1 MMKLGEIYDLAIK
14 MAIDTD
20 PRPKKEIL
28 DDLKELKKKFKKM
41 KKEERIGFDEDQLK
55 NPYADSRILAGDL
68 NMQVRTILTGIDME
82 TAEILMANELNKKG
96 EKIDLILAHH
106 PEGRALQGLADA
118 MKLQEHIMESAG
130 VPLNITEKVLAP
142 RIAEVKRALH
152 ADNFNRVAMAAELM
166 GIAFACFHTLAD
178 NQVYAFLEKNISS
191 KKHKRVTDVIKALLK
206 IPEYKI
212 AAEQGNK
219 PEIVTGSE
227 NSYTG
232 KIVATE
238 MTGGT
243 SGSEKIFEKLEYA
256 GVGTILSM
264 HCGEK
269 HRKMAEKHHI
279 NVIVAGHMASD
290 SLGMNL
296 LLDKFEKKG
305 VKIIP
310 ASGLIRVSR
319 NKKK

>member
-14 MAIDTD
+14 MAIDAD
-20 PRPKKEIL
+20 PRPKKEVM
-28 DDLKELKKKFKKM
+28 DDLKELNKKYKKM
-41 KKEERIGFDEDQLK
+41 KKDEKIGFDLDRLK
-55 NPYADSRILAGDL
+55 NPYADSRVLAGDL
-68 NMQVRTILTGIDME
+68 NQEIRCILTGIDME
-82 TAEILMANELNKKG
+82 TPEILLANELNKKG
-96 EKIDLILAHH
+96 EKIDLVLAHH
-106 PEGRALQGLADA
+106 PEGHALQGLADA
-118 MKLQEHIMESAG
+118 MKLQEHVMDVAG
-130 VPLNITEKVLAP
+130 VPLNVTEKILSP

-152 ADNFNRVAMAAELM
+152 ADNFNRVEMAAELL
-166 GIAFACFHTLAD
+166 GFAFACFHTLAD
-178 NQVYAFLEKNISS
+178 NQVYAFLEKNISA
-191 KKHKRVTDVIKALLK
+191 KKHRRVKDVIDALLK

-212 AAEQGNK
+212 SAEQGNK
-219 PEIVTGSE
+219 PEVVSGSP
-227 NSYTG
+227 NSYAG
-232 KIVATE
+232 KIVATD

-243 SGSEKIFEKLEYA
+243 SGSEKIFEKLEHA
-256 GVGTILSM
+256 KVSTILSM

-290 SLGMNL
+290 SIGMNL
-296 LLDKFEKKG
+296 LLDQFEKKG

>member
-1 MMKLGEIYDLAIK
+1 MKLGAIYDLAVE
-14 MAIDTD
+14 MAIDAD
-20 PRPKKEIL
+20 PRSKKEIM
-28 DDLKELKKKFKKM
+28 DDLKELKAKYKKM
-41 KKEERIGFDEDQLK
+41 KKEEKVGFDEDKLK
-55 NPYADSRILAGDL
+55 NPYADSRVLTGDL
-68 NMQVRTILTGIDME
+68 NKEIKTIFTGIDME
-82 TAEILMANELNKKG
+82 TPEILMAKELNREG
-96 EKIDLILAHH
+96 HKIDLILAHH
-106 PEGRALQGLADA
+106 PEGHALQGLAEA
-118 MKLQEHIMESAG
+118 MKLQEHIMGKVG
-130 VPLNITEKVLAP
+130 VPLNTMEKILAP

-152 ADNFNRVAMAAELM
+152 ADNFNRVEMAADLM
-166 GIAFACFHTLAD
+166 GFAFACFHTLAD
-178 NQVYAFLEKNISS
+178 NQVYNYLEKNISS
-191 KKHKRVTDVIKALLK
+191 KKFKRVKDVIEALVK

-212 AAEQGNK
+212 SSEQGNK
-219 PEIVTGSE
+219 PEVVTGSPD
-227 NSYTG
+227 SYAG
-232 KIVATE
+232 KIVAAE

-243 SGSEKIFEKLEYA
+243 SGSEKMFEKLEQA
-256 GVGTILSM
+256 GVTTILSM

-296 LLDKFEKKG
+296 LLDEFEKKG

>member
-1 MMKLGEIYDLAIK
+1 MMKLGEMYDLAIK
-14 MAIDTD
+14 MAIDAD
-20 PRPKKEIL
+20 PRPKKEIM
-28 DDLKELKKKFKKM
+28 DDLKELNKKHKKM
-41 KKEERIGFDEDQLK
+41 KKDEKLGFDLDRLK
-55 NPYADSRILAGDL
+55 NPYADSRVLTGDL
-68 NMQVRTILTGIDME
+68 NQEIHCILTGIDME
-82 TAEILMANELNKKG
+82 TPEILLANELNKKG
-96 EKIDLILAHH
+96 EKIDLVLAHH
-106 PEGRALQGLADA
+106 PEGHALQGLADA
-118 MKLQEHIMESAG
+118 MKLQEHIMDKAG
-130 VPLNITEKVLAP
+130 VPLNITEKVLSP

-152 ADNFNRVAMAAELM
+152 SDNFNRVEMAAELLGM
-166 GIAFACFHTLAD
+166 AFACFHTLAD
-178 NQVYAFLEKNISS
+178 NQVYAFLEKNVSS
-191 KKHKRVTDVIKALLK
+191 KKHRRVKDVIDALIK

-212 AAEQGNK
+212 SAEQGNK
-219 PEIVTGSE
+219 PEIVTGSPE
-227 NSYTG
+227 SYAG

-243 SGSEKIFEKLEYA
+243 SGSEKIFEKLEHA
-256 GVGTILSM
+256 GVSTILSM

-296 LLDKFEKKG
+296 LLDEFEKKG

-319 NKKK
+319 TKKK

>member
-1 MMKLGEIYDLAIK
+1 MMKLGEMYELAIQ
-14 MAIDTD
+14 MAIEAD

-28 DDLKELKKKFKKM
+28 DDLKELKQKYKKM
-41 KKEERIGFDEDQLK
+41 KKEDKIGFDEEKLK
-55 NPYADSRILAGDL
+55 NPYADSRVLVGDL
-68 NMQVRTILTGIDME
+68 NKKIVCILCGIDME
-82 TAEILMANELNKKG
+82 TSEILLANELNKQG
-96 EKIDLILAHH
+96 AKIDLILAHH
-106 PEGRALQGLADA
+106 PEGRALQGLGDA

-130 VPLNITEKVLAP
+130 VPINITEKVLAP

-152 ADNFNRVAMAAELM
+152 ADNFNRVAMAAELLGM
-166 GIAFACFHTLAD
+166 AFACFHTLAD
-178 NQVYAFLEKNISS
+178 NQVYAFLEKNVSN
-191 KKHKRVTDVIKALLK
+191 KKHRRVKDVIEALLK

-212 AAEQGNK
+212 SAEQGNK
-219 PEIVTGSE
+219 PEVVSGSE
-227 NSYTG
+227 NSYAG

-243 SGSEKIFEKLEYA
+243 SGSDKIFEKLEHA
-256 GVGTILSM
+256 GVSTILSM

-269 HRKMAEKHHI
+269 HREMAEKHHI

-296 LLDKFEKKG
+296 LLDEFEKRG

-319 NKKK
+319 NK